1 MADRSDRE
9 LTLVADTD
17 MIDIIKTI
25 RFLASHLQLP
35 EAFSLKTGRL
45 QTGNDHWSH
54 PRESSAVAV
63 FLICGECACQPRI

>member
-54 PRESSAVAV
+54 ATGV
-63 FLICGECACQPRI
+63 FRRGGIFDLR